1 MVSASSF
8 GPHTHT
14 WVYMSSL
21 RQSAV
26 EVERRTETGA
36 GNKWELERVKDE
48 WGKDSERG
56 CDTLIISVNGS
67 SICAKGQERMVSISF
82 SVNCRGNCSSSP

>member
-1 MVSASSF
+1 
-8 GPHTHT
+8 
-14 WVYMSSL
+14 MSSL

-36 GNKWELERVKDE
+36 GNKWEWERVKDE

-56 CDTLIISVNGS
+56 CDTLIISVDGS
-67 SICAKGQERMVSISF
+67 SICAKGQERMTPWLAFLSPLTVAGTHSQFPLKLMVQPHF
-82 SVNCRGNCSSSP
+82 S